1 VQFSYI
7 VARRFHND
15 DMVDGS
21 GDERAS
27 GVASKTGACSHG
39 PLRRVRYTLTSMGR
53 AIASPSADP
62 APLMKALTLLE

>member
-1 VQFSYI
+1 MQFSYI

-27 GVASKTGACSHG
+27 GIASKTGACSHG
-39 PLRRVRYTLTSMGR
+39 PLRHVRYTLTSMGLQFR
-53 AIASPSADP
+53 LPQPIRRR
-62 APLMKALTLLE
+62 